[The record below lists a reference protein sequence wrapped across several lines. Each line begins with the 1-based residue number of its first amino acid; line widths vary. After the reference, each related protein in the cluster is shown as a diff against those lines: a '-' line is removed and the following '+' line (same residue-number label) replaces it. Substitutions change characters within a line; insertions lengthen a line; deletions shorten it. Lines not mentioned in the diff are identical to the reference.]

1 LFGVAVA
8 TVAVAVAGAGTA
20 SAQPGDASRGRQ
32 VFEVKRC
39 ARCHRPHGEPSV
51 GPPAERVRQPQGAYE
66 LAGRLWS
73 HVPQMFTALTHEGV
87 PWPDV
92 SEVEMADLMVYLG
105 ADPARDPRPDPLRGH
120 DTLVT
125 KGCLKCHSL
134 RGEGARLASA
144 FEERKT
150 LFAPPARWAA
160 TIWRHTPRM
169 AALAMERGILYPR
182 FSDAEMRH
190 LAAYLGGGSP

>member
-1 LFGVAVA
+1 
-8 TVAVAVAGAGTA
+8 
-20 SAQPGDASRGRQ
+20 
-32 VFEVKRC
+32 
-39 ARCHRPHGEPSV
+39 
-51 GPPAERVRQPQGAYE
+51 
-66 LAGRLWS
+66 
-73 HVPQMFTALTHEGV
+73 MFTALTQEAL

-92 SEVEMADLMVYLG
+92 SEAEMTDLMVYLG
-105 ADPARDPRPDPLRGH
+105 ADPERDPKPDPLRGH
-120 DTLVT
+120 DMLVT

-144 FEERKT
+144 FEERRSVFT
-150 LFAPPARWAA
+150 PPARWAA